1 MQRAGR
7 LLGTLKITSGLEDDA
22 EVRLRAAWSKAAG
35 PKVAA
40 HTRVASVVRE
50 TLIVEVEDIVWQKQ
64 LASLGHF
71 LVRNLARELGEV
83 LVKDIAFRPMPRRRG
98 PQRADSARSA
108 TPVAPNDEAARIEDP
123 VMRMLYRRSRRSGSA
138 STSPSRKCAAWRS
151 WPTWR

>member
-7 LLGTLKITSGLEDDA
+7 LLGTLKITSGLENDP
-22 EVRLRAAWSKAAG
+22 EMRLRAAWTKAAG

-71 LVRNLARELGEV
+71 LVSNLARELGEV
-83 LVKDIAFRPMPRRRG
+83 LVKDIAFRPMPPRRG
-98 PQRADSARSA
+98 PQRAESAWPA
-108 TPVAPNDEAARIEDP
+108 APAPSNDDAETIEDP
-123 VMRMLYRRSRRSGSA
+123 VMRMLYRK
-138 STSPSRKCAAWRS
+138 SRKSGTA
-151 WPTWR
+151 